1 LAALRQEHFLVLCRM
16 GGVAG
21 QASFSAID
29 RGVGVGGLFS
39 LVGMAG
45 ETELIAGI
53 GEASRSP
60 IVGVMAEDTCRPGRR
75 VFDPAASLQSGLIV
89 TLITGSPPL
98 RTVSN
103 GLSDVAGLWHESQDT
118 EATGLWVLVLRSFAC
133 AEE

>member
-45 ETELIAGI
+45 ETELVAGI
-53 GEASRSP
+53 GEKLRVLR
-60 IVGVMAEDTCRPGRR
+60 IVGVMAGETHAALERR

-89 TLITGSPPL
+89 TLITE
-98 RTVSN
+98 
-103 GLSDVAGLWHESQDT
+103 LSSAQDRIERFIDVAGLWHESQDT
-118 EATGLWVLVLRSFAC
+118 EATGLWVCPQELCLR
-133 AEE
+133 